1 MLKKKILIAI
11 AAGGTAL
18 AMLPLFAAFE
28 AHVINVTAKIEN
40 ALSVPV
46 NEIKFGTVFPQE
58 KLDKT
63 FDVFLSQSFIE
74 EDRVDDVEYF
84 IRQKPKCGL
93 PIPETKPVQYSEFE
107 PAIEDGQGN
116 FTCERVVGTENH
128 VGGYVLLPLLCPYL
142 SKHEI
147 STDGIAPN
155 SENDGGGLNAFHG
168 PIDLASWT
176 LPIAKSFD
184 VKGRLAKSEQDTQ
197 DTWNIDLKV
206 PCFGGYCAQDWA
218 DFVHEFNSE
227 ANPDDYTQPIANE
240 HKTFGCDLW
249 VEVSGISTTT
259 PCEPVT
265 GATVVSDTTN
275 TVTENGGANALA
287 VSFIHQAWTASIP
300 GATWIWEED
309 GVGNPDNDETFTFV
323 KTFNLTGT
331 VTSAILDIATDNTY
345 SVEINNVA
353 TTCLD
358 ANANNFQFGTQD
370 SCNVTPYL
378 SAGNNTIEITV
389 TNQGFPGGEQVNPA
403 GLLYKLTY
411 STACIEE

>member
-147 STDGIAPN
+147 STDGILI
-155 SENDGGGLNAFHG
+155 GRF
-168 PIDLASWT
+168 LASAV
-176 LPIAKSFD
+176 IARRI
-184 VKGRLAKSEQDTQ
+184 GRTSSTNLIRKRTR
-197 DTWNIDLKV
+197 
-206 PCFGGYCAQDWA
+206 
-218 DFVHEFNSE
+218 
-227 ANPDDYTQPIANE
+227 
-240 HKTFGCDLW
+240 
-249 VEVSGISTTT
+249 TTT
-259 PCEPVT
+259 PSRSRT
-265 GATVVSDTTN
+265 STRLSDATYGLRFRESVPRLRVRPLRGQRLSP
-275 TVTENGGANALA
+275 
-287 VSFIHQAWTASIP
+287 IP
-300 GATWIWEED
+300 RI
-309 GVGNPDNDETFTFV
+309 
-323 KTFNLTGT
+323 
-331 VTSAILDIATDNTY
+331 
-345 SVEINNVA
+345 
-353 TTCLD
+353 
-358 ANANNFQFGTQD
+358 Q
-370 SCNVTPYL
+370 
-378 SAGNNTIEITV
+378 
-389 TNQGFPGGEQVNPA
+389 
-403 GLLYKLTY
+403 
-411 STACIEE
+411 

>member
-1 MLKKKILIAI
+1 
-11 AAGGTAL
+11 
-18 AMLPLFAAFE
+18 
-28 AHVINVTAKIEN
+28 
-40 ALSVPV
+40 
-46 NEIKFGTVFPQE
+46 
-58 KLDKT
+58 
-63 FDVFLSQSFIE
+63 
-74 EDRVDDVEYF
+74 
-84 IRQKPKCGL
+84 
-93 PIPETKPVQYSEFE
+93 
-107 PAIEDGQGN
+107 
-116 FTCERVVGTENH
+116 
-128 VGGYVLLPLLCPYL
+128 
-142 SKHEI
+142 
-147 STDGIAPN
+147 
-155 SENDGGGLNAFHG
+155 
-168 PIDLASWT
+168 
-176 LPIAKSFD
+176 
-184 VKGRLAKSEQDTQ
+184 
-197 DTWNIDLKV
+197 V

-411 STACIEE
+411 STACVAE